1 MSTSGRADLEG
12 GAAGAQSALVG
23 NLEQVREILFGAHY
37 RELARRVARTDAH
50 VTAQAEELRTEM
62 RRRLEALEQH
72 VNKEAEAL
80 STALESQRADQLEA
94 IGTGVR
100 EAREA
105 IGLLEQRVKKLEDV
119 TARAQR
125 DFRQQLLDQ
134 AKSFIDEVRRMR
146 SELGASVERE
156 LSVIR
161 DEGARSEAGY
171 EETRPTPPERP
182 SEAA

>member
-1 MSTSGRADLEG
+1 MSTSGRSDLEG
-12 GAAGAQSALVG
+12 SAAVGQALAG
-23 NLEQVREILFGAHY
+23 TLDQVREILFGAHY
-37 RELARRVARTDAH
+37 RDLARRLARTDAH
-50 VTAQAEELRTEM
+50 VAAQAEELRSEM

-80 STALESQRADQLEA
+80 STSLESQRTDQLEA
-94 IGTGVR
+94 IGTGMR

-146 SELGASVERE
+146 NELGASMERE
-156 LSVIR
+156 MAAAR
-161 DEGARSEAGY
+161 GQGERSEAGY
-171 EETRPTPPERP
+171 EEVRQVPPERP